1 MSGKEIKRFVEM
13 ILFILN
19 RTGGIDAYHLFK
31 ILYFAELNLLGKRGA
46 SLVPDVFIA
55 MENGPVP
62 EHLYKALKVSGSETD
77 ELSEALDSVLIKGIE
92 DAQNILMARLSVFHD
107 TLTEDEKW
115 ALADSVDK
123 YSFLSFS
130 ELREKSHDEA
140 WKSTSRNEEIS
151 KISMAKVATSDK
163 EMIAY
168 IVETEKAEKRHKAR
182 LTTRK
187 RRRTEEESVMAKE
200 LLVST
205 SGRGIEQMKKWL

>member
-1 MSGKEIKRFVEM
+1 M

-46 SLVPDVFIA
+46 SLVPDVFLA

-62 EHLYKALKVSGSETD
+62 ERLYQSLKTLSSKSD
-77 ELSEALDSVLIKGIE
+77 KLSEALDAVIIKGKE
-92 DAQNILMARLSVFHD
+92 DAQNILMARTSVFHVM
-107 TLTEDEKW
+107 LTEDEKW
-115 ALADSVDK
+115 ALAESTK
-123 YSFLSFS
+123 QNSSLSFS

-140 WKSTSRNEEIS
+140 WKSTGRNKEIS

-163 EMIAY
+163 DMIAY
-168 IVETEKAEKRHKAR
+168 IVETVEAEKQHKAS
-182 LTTRK
+182 LTPRK
-187 RRRTEEESVMAKE
+187 RKRTEEESIVAKE
-200 LLVST
+200 FLKAT

>member
-1 MSGKEIKRFVEM
+1 MSSKEIKRFVEM

-46 SLVPDVFIA
+46 SLVPDVFLA

-62 EHLYKALKVSGSETD
+62 ERLYKALKASSSDTD
-77 ELSEALDSVLIKGIE
+77 ELSEALHSVLKKGIE
-92 DAQNILMARLSVFHD
+92 DAQNILMARISVYHE

-115 ALADSVDK
+115 ALSESAEKNS
-123 YSFLSFS
+123 SLSFI

-140 WKSTSRNEEIS
+140 WKSTGRNEEIS
-151 KISMAKVATSDK
+151 RISMAKAATSDK
-163 EMIAY
+163 GMIAY
-168 IVETEKAEKRHKAR
+168 IIETVKADKQHKAKI
-182 LTTRK
+182 TPRK
-187 RRRTEEESVMAKE
+187 RRRTKEESVAARE
-200 LLVST
+200 LLKTT